1 MTGSVVLQAA
11 PSDRISD
18 TVQARMASDGVPGV
32 VVVVLENGVPAWTR
46 AFGYADPARG
56 REMTADALFRVESI
70 SKIVTAWGAMRLA
83 EVGRLD
89 LDAPATDCLPR
100 WTPPGGTPDVT
111 ARRLLSHT
119 AGLGLGDFTAR
130 YPPGADRPSN
140 AAHLARGFEVI
151 AAPGTGF
158 AYSDTGYNLLE
169 LMIETCSG
177 REFGAFLSA
186 EVLAPLGMD
195 SARYNWPLGDMP
207 IGHDLRGRPVAPYV
221 YPGRGSGGLLATA
234 GDIARL
240 AAAEMEGAPQSVLL
254 PSAVDAMHQPAVAV
268 GGLFGFAADG
278 YGLGHFTEEL
288 SDGRRA
294 VWHGGQGYGWM
305 SHMHLVPET
314 GDGLIV
320 LTNSQRAWPLFAEVL
335 QVWSESLGV
344 HPLGMTRILWLET
357 VTRLVMLLLGT
368 LAVLALWRT
377 SRRSSRTPVLRGAA
391 CALSAALIGWPLWA
405 ANQDYLFLFSILP
418 GLWPWLAGL
427 SGITGLCL
435 AAFAVG
441 PGGRR
446 LPPTRT

>member
-1 MTGSVVLQAA
+1 MAA
-11 PSDRISD
+11 RLSETALS
-18 TVQARMASDGVPGV
+18 RMEADGVPGTV
-32 VVVVLENGVPAWTR
+32 IVLLQGGTPVWTG
-46 AFGYADPARG
+46 AFGLADPATG
-56 REMTADALFRVESI
+56 RAMQPSDLFRVESL
-70 SKIVTAWGAMRLA
+70 SKPVTAWGAMRLA
-83 EVGRLD
+83 EAGRLD
-89 LDAPATDCLPR
+89 LDAPARECLAR
-100 WTPPGGTPDVT
+100 WTAPEGTPDFT
-111 ARRLLSHT
+111 ARELLSHT
-119 AGLGLGDFTAR
+119 AGLGIGDFTAR
-130 YPPGADRPSN
+130 YPPEADRPTN
-140 AAHLARGFEVI
+140 PAHLARDLEVT

-158 AYSDTGYNLLE
+158 SYSDTGYNLLE

-177 REFGAFLSA
+177 REFGAYISS
-186 EVLAPLGMD
+186 EVLAALGMD
-195 SARYNWPLGDMP
+195 SARYDWPDGELP
-207 IGHDLRGRPVAPYV
+207 VGHDLRGRPVAPYV

-254 PSAVDAMHQPAVAV
+254 PSAVDAMHQTAVAV

-335 QVWSESLGV
+335 LVWSESLGV
-344 HPLGMTRILWLET
+344 HPVGMTRILWLET
-357 VTRLVMLLLGT
+357 VARLVMLLLGT

-377 SRRSSRTPVLRGAA
+377 SRRSSRTPVLRRAA
-391 CALSAALIGWPLWA
+391 GALSAALIGWPLWA
-405 ANQDYLFLFSILP
+405 ASQDYLFLFSILP